1 MEPLTP
7 AEELRHF
14 QRQQQP
20 AGVEQYEFCP
30 LLGNATV
37 VAVIK
42 RVSPAAAAPVLAPLA
57 EPLSL
62 AEPLP
67 ERRGSPNR
75 KDGSGSEDSAGWE
88 EMFEQDEAAAAA
100 AAEAA
105 AAEASAS
112 AAARRGHLERL
123 HAEAVFDPQRPHLS
137 DEIFEVIAGFLGA
150 RELVALLRAAKRFGA
165 PGVRKGH
172 TPGGALKALS
182 MVEEAASATARRKLA
197 AMGQTRW
204 TTPSRQVRNWYKF
217 VLSRPIVG
225 LN

>member
-7 AEELRHF
+7 AEELRRF

-37 VAVIK
+37 AAVK
-42 RVSPAAAAPVLAPLA
+42 R
-57 EPLSL
+57 LSL
-62 AEPLP
+62 AAPLSEPLP
-67 ERRGSPNR
+67 ERRSGSPNSE
-75 KDGSGSEDSAGWE
+75 DGSGSEDSAGWE
-88 EMFEQDEAAAAA
+88 ELFEQDEAAAAA

-105 AAEASAS
+105 AAEASAA
-112 AAARRGHLERL
+112 AAARRAHLERL
-123 HAEAVFDPQRPHLS
+123 HAEAAFDPQRPHLS
-137 DEIFEVIAGFLGA
+137 DEIFEAIAGFLGA
-150 RELVALLRAAKRFGA
+150 RELVALLRTAKRFGA
-165 PGVRKGH
+165 PGVREGH
-172 TPGGALKALS
+172 TPGGALKSLS

-204 TTPSRQVRNWYKF
+204 TTPSRQVRNWSKF
-217 VLSRPIVG
+217 GLSRPIVG